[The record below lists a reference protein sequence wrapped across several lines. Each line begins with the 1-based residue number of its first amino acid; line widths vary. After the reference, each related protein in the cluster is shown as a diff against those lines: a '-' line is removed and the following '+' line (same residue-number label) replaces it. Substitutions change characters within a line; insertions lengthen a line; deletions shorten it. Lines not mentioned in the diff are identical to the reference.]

1 MLERPYGCGCALGRG
16 LQRTSRLPDT
26 EAALRSYR
34 ALASRY
40 GEACVGIAAV
50 REYALSRLDTRPGEV
65 VADVACGSGAMLPA
79 LAARVGTR
87 GRVIGIEQSDEML
100 ALARGRFADR

>member
-1 MLERPYGCGCALGRG
+1 MDAATMAPEV
-16 LQRTSRLPDT
+16 
-26 EAALRSYR
+26 AALKDKLKATWMAGNYDHFSRFMERSAVELLDR
-34 ALASRY
+34 VAVPAGAS
-40 GEACVGIAAV
+40 
-50 REYALSRLDTRPGEV
+50 LL
-65 VADVACGSGAMLPA
+65 DVACGSGAMLPA